1 MTAAFA
7 VVVGAG
13 VVGLSVAYHLARHR
27 PGRVVVLEADAIASG
42 ATGKSVGGIRQQFSD
57 ELNIRLAQ
65 RSVAVFERF
74 RDEFG
79 VDCDFRQYGYLLLAT
94 TPDEQALFERN
105 VRLQRALGVPVDL
118 LDPAEAARLVPGLR
132 TDDVQVATFCPRD
145 GYADPYSVAVGYATG
160 ARRLGVQILEGTAA
174 VGFQVRAGR
183 VRGVVTPAGTIAVE
197 AVVNAAGA
205 WAAQVAAQA
214 GVALPIQAYRRQVFV
229 TGPTD
234 AVPARCPLVVDFRTH
249 FYFRREG
256 AGVLVGMSDPD
267 EPPGF
272 RTHVDW
278 SFAERVLAQAVSRM
292 PPLAEARLLR
302 GWAGLYD
309 TTPDSNPI
317 LGPVPEVENFFV
329 AAGFSGHG
337 FMQAPAVG
345 EAIADLVVAG
355 RPSAPDLD
363 VAPFGAARF
372 AAGALRQEAN
382 VI

>member
-1 MTAAFA
+1 MTAAF

-13 VVGLSVAYHLARHR
+13 VTGLSIAYHLARRR
-27 PGRVVVLEADAIASG
+27 PGRVVVLERDAIASG

-94 TPDEQALFERN
+94 APEEQALFERN
-105 VRLQRALGVPVDL
+105 VRLQRSLGVPVAL
-118 LDPAEAARLVPGLR
+118 LEPDEAARIVPGLR
-132 TDDVQVATFCPRD
+132 TDDVRVATFCPRD
-145 GYADPYSVAVGYATG
+145 GYADPYSVAMEYAAA
-160 ARRLGVQILEGTAA
+160 ARRLGVQILEGTAV
-174 VGFQVRAGR
+174 VGIEIRAGR
-183 VRGVVTPAGTIAVE
+183 VRGVVTPAGTIAAEV
-197 AVVNAAGA
+197 VVNAAGA
-205 WAAQVAAQA
+205 WAAQVAALA
-214 GVALPIQAYRRQVFV
+214 GVVLPIQAYRRQVFV

-234 AVPARCPLVVDFRTH
+234 AVPLRCPLVIDFRPH

-256 AGVLVGMSDPD
+256 AGVLVGMSDPE

-272 RTHVDW
+272 QQHVNW
-278 SFAERVLAQAVSRM
+278 SFAERVLAHAVYRM
-292 PPLAEARLLR
+292 PPLADAQLLR

-309 TTPDSNPI
+309 TTPDGNPI
-317 LGPVPEVENFFV
+317 LGPVPEVENFVV

-337 FMQAPAVG
+337 FMQSPAVG
-345 EAIADLVVAG
+345 EAIADLIVAG

-363 VAPFGAARF
+363 VAPFGPARF
-372 AAGALRQEAN
+372 AAGTLRREAN

>member
-1 MTAAFA
+1 MTAAA

-13 VVGLSVAYHLARHR
+13 VTGLSIAYHLARR
-27 PGRVVVLEADAIASG
+27 GVGRVVVLERERIASG

-57 ELNIRLAQ
+57 ELNIRLA
-65 RSVAVFERF
+65 RHSVAVFERF

-105 VRLQRALGVPVDL
+105 VRLQRSLGVPVEL
-118 LDPAEAARLVPGLR
+118 LGPDEAGRMVPGLR
-132 TDDVQVATFCPRD
+132 TDDVRIATFCARD
-145 GYADPYSVAVGYATG
+145 GYADPYSVAMGFAG
-160 ARRLGVQILEGTAA
+160 AARRLGVQILEGVEV
-174 VGFQVRAGR
+174 VGIPVRAGR
-183 VRGVVTPAGTIAVE
+183 AGGVVTTTGMIE
-197 AVVNAAGA
+197 AEVVVNAAGA
-205 WAAQVAAQA
+205 WAAQVAALA

-234 AVPARCPLVVDFRTH
+234 ALPERLPLVIDFRTH

-256 AGVLVGMSDPD
+256 AGVLVGMTDPD

-272 RTHVDW
+272 QTHVDW
-278 SFAERVLAQAVSRM
+278 SFAERVLTQALHRI
-292 PPLAEARLLR
+292 PPLATAAVLR

-309 TTPDSNPI
+309 TTPDGNPI
-317 LGPVPEVENFFV
+317 LGPLPQVENFFV

-337 FMQAPAVG
+337 FMQSPAVG
-345 EAIADLVVAG
+345 EAIAELIVAG
-355 RPSAPDLD
+355 RPSTPDLD
-363 VAPFGAARF
+363 VAPFGVARF
-372 AAGALRQEAN
+372 ATGVLRREAN